1 MKRAEVI
8 GMKTSRFLAASIIA
22 LGTVSLLAQ
31 VDANSSDDE
40 NAKTTYAPA
49 PAGFGDE
56 AASRSWEMSQVTGD
70 LDGKL
75 DSKTAKVGD
84 RVVLKIPDK
93 VQTSDGTILTRG
105 SRLVGHVT
113 QVQAH
118 DNDRAIA
125 QIAIAFDHAE
135 LKNGQNLPVHT
146 LIRTVRPSGSVTG
159 MSALDSD
166 NSMGAGTMG
175 GSTMGGNRGGA
186 FGGGMGAGGGIA
198 GGTGGLGNG
207 SAGGMGRGGVDRTG
221 GTADGTASG
230 VGTGLGTTAGTG
242 TGVNAR
248 EDSEVQLAGHGDA
261 PVSGGAHAAAQQR
274 SVPHPTGIPG
284 IMLAGSSTAS
294 GLLIDAD
301 RKDIEFASGTRFEI
315 GVVADR

>member
-1 MKRAEVI
+1 
-8 GMKTSRFLAASIIA
+8 MKTSQFFTMA
-22 LGTVSLLAQ
+22 LVTLGSVPLMAQQ

-40 NAKTTYAPA
+40 NAKTTYQPTA
-49 PAGFGDE
+49 AGFGDE
-56 AASRSWEMSQVTGD
+56 AQSRSWEMGQVTGD

-84 RVVLKIPDK
+84 RVALKIGEK
-93 VQTSDGTILTRG
+93 VETSDGTIFPRG

-135 LKNGQNLPVHT
+135 LKNGQSIPVHT
-146 LIRTVRPSGSVTG
+146 LIRTVRPSGSVAG
-159 MSALDSD
+159 MSAFDSD
-166 NSMGAGTMG
+166 NTMSSGTMG
-175 GSTMGGNRGGA
+175 GGTLGGGRGGGV
-186 FGGGMGAGGGIA
+186 FGGAGAA
-198 GGTGGLGNG
+198 GGLGNG
-207 SAGGMGRGGVDRTG
+207 TVGGAGRGTVDRTT
-221 GTADGTASG
+221 GTVDGT
-230 VGTGLGTTAGTG
+230 TTGTG
-242 TGVNAR
+242 TGIGPSGGMGTGAGAN
-248 EDSEVQLAGHGDA
+248 ENGEVQLAGHGDA
-261 PVSGGAHAAAQQR
+261 PISGGAHAAAQQR

-301 RKDIEFASGTRFEI
+301 RKDIEFMSGTRFEM